1 MNNFKT
7 QSIANG
13 SQTVFP
19 FSFEIPTTRKLDVYR
34 QSGTNANEV
43 TDLVSIAEYTIQFTT
58 STGAPSAGSIIFN
71 VAPPEG
77 NIITITPDAETDISY
92 DFINTTHFNAGDL
105 DNSFSETSSTNN
117 FQISNF
123 LSASIRY
130 NLNENDSLLSYSNL
144 LPILQPKAFWRREG
158 AELISQDYDAF
169 VEEVTEDVTGG
180 IKDQVNASANNTNLT
195 ADIANKS
202 FGDDYSG
209 DVDTIDESGN
219 VVHTAITPGK
229 SAFSGAESA
238 RLWAEEVGPFTDA
251 YLNSGISARD
261 WALEAQSA
269 SGAAGGIITELYV
282 ESASPTTQVN
292 LIDYST
298 NPDTP
303 WIDVLESSFTVY
315 VDGLKLPEPNS
326 YAEPPTVPDQPY
338 SVTIEPS
345 PTLASPSF
353 VTFNPAIPANTKIL
367 IARSEAQGDSS
378 TMFSTGSN
386 AKFPGSS
393 KVAERHLSNVEPIS
407 ESFKLSQ
414 LNLLWPVGA
423 LYSAVAGDPPGAG
436 LSGVVWEQ
444 LPDDHFIGTKGT
456 YFGTTAGVPI
466 GTVTETDGHALTDSE
481 MSWDSS
487 GLADIQGA
495 SKNTPFFE
503 RSGTPWTSLAHTH
516 ELNNLKRI
524 PVLLWKRTA

>member
-1 MNNFKT
+1 MNNFKS

-13 SQTVFP
+13 SQTIFT

-34 QSGTNANEV
+34 QVGESANEV

-71 VAPPEG
+71 VAPPAG
-77 NIITITPDAETDISY
+77 KIITITPDAETDISY
-92 DFINTTHFNAGDL
+92 NFINTTPFNAGNL

-123 LSASIRY
+123 LSSSIRY
-130 NLNENDSLLSYSNL
+130 NINEEDSKLSYSNL

-158 AELISQDYDAF
+158 AKLISQDYGLF

-195 ADIANKS
+195 ADIANKA

-209 DVDTIDESGN
+209 NVDTIDGSGQ
-219 VVHTAITPGK
+219 VIHTAITPGK

-238 RLWAEEVGPFTDA
+238 RLWAISPDSFVDA
-251 YLNSGISARD
+251 YNIPGDSAKTYSDR
-261 WALEAQSA
+261 AAQAAGS
-269 SGAAGGIITELYV
+269 AGGIITELYV
-282 ESASPTTQVN
+282 KQATTTSQVG
-292 LIDYST
+292 LIDYRT
-298 NPDTP
+298 NQAWTN
-303 WIDVLESSFTVY
+303 VSESAFTVY
-315 VDGLKLPEPNS
+315 VDGIKLPEPNS

-338 SVTIEPS
+338 TVTVK
-345 PTLASPSF
+345 PTPTFADPSF
-353 VTFNPAIPANTKIL
+353 ITFNPAIAANSEIL
-367 IARSEAQGDSS
+367 IARSEAQGNTS
-378 TMFSTGSN
+378 TMFVDSSN
-386 AKFPGSS
+386 AVFTALS
-393 KVAERHLSNVEPIS
+393 KVSDRTLSNVET
-407 ESFKLSQ
+407 LSDSVQ
-414 LNLLWPVGA
+414 LLILNLSHPIGS
-423 LYSAVAGDPPGAG
+423 LYTAVSGTPPGTG
-436 LSGVVWEQ
+436 LPGVVWEQ

-456 YFGTTAGVPI
+456 YFGTTAGVPV
-466 GTVTETDGHALTDSE
+466 GTITETDGHALTDSE

-487 GLADIQGA
+487 VLADVQGA

-503 RSGTPWTSLAHTH
+503 RSSTPWTSIAHTH